1 MKKGLLG
8 SLCFL
13 VSCFWSTGQA
23 SGLDDEVAFASES
36 YAAVGSGDLGEE
48 RAREGVD
55 DLAFARGVLKATMAG
70 NTANTNNMTTYNSID
85 GGAFTDTGGIVSVIQ
100 NTGNNVIIQ
109 NLTDV
114 NVTIMP

>member
-13 VSCFWSTGQA
+13 VNCFWSTGQA
-23 SGLDDEVAFASES
+23 IGLDDDVAFASEA
-36 YAAVGSGDLGEE
+36 YAAVASGDLGEE
-48 RAREGVD
+48 RARESVGD
-55 DLAFARGVLKATMAG
+55 FTLARSALKATMAG
-70 NTANTNNMTTYNSID
+70 NTAITNNMTAYNIID
-85 GGAFTDTGGIVSVIQ
+85 NGAFTDAGGIVTVIQ

-114 NVTIMP
+114 NVTITP